1 MDLPSAEHIV
11 VEIVAWIK
19 LSVELLGAV
28 VIAIG
33 ITIAAVGFV
42 RALASGSSSGF
53 IAVRLGFARYLV
65 LALELQLAADIL
77 STAIAPSWEAIGKLA
92 AIAVIRSALNWY
104 LMHELNSLST
114 NEVQLPTSP
123 KATTASREQQQDT

>member
-1 MDLPSAEHIV
+1 MDLPSAEHLV

-19 LSVELLGAV
+19 LSVELLGAL

-33 ITIAAVGFV
+33 ISIAAVGFV
-42 RALASGSSSGF
+42 RALASGSSAGF

-114 NEVQLPTSP
+114 NDVQLPSLPAVTLP
-123 KATTASREQQQDT
+123 KEPPANP